1 VLNAVIIEDELKY
14 LAVFKDMLEKACP
27 DVRVIGT
34 GGDMRSASELISSKK
49 PDIVFLDI
57 ELTDG
62 NTFDLLIDLEKK
74 MGKDEFNKLCIIFTT
89 AYNQFAIKA
98 FRFSAIDYLL
108 KPILKEELMEAVE
121 KAKSRKAVLKTNA
134 NSLLLENVSNQNEK
148 KICLSTLSES
158 RICRVDEIV
167 RCESE
172 HNYTTFFFINE
183 KPLMISKTLKEYEDL
198 LKEYGF
204 ERVHQS
210 HLINNRFIKSYI
222 KKENGFIQLKD
233 DTMIPV
239 SRRKKEV
246 VIELM
251 KSLRK

>member
-14 LAVFKDMLEKACP
+14 LSVFKDMLEKTCS

-34 GGDMRSASELISSKK
+34 GGDMRSASDLISSKK

-74 MGKDEFNKLCIIFTT
+74 MGKEEFNKLNIIFTT

-121 KAKSRKAVLKTNA
+121 KAKLRKAVLNTNA
-134 NSLLLENVSNQNEK
+134 NSLLLENVSNKNEK

-239 SRRKKEV
+239 SRRRKEV

>member
-1 VLNAVIIEDELKY
+1 VLRAVIIEDELKY
-14 LAVFKDMLEKACP
+14 LSVFKEMLERSCP
-27 DVRVIGT
+27 DIRLVGT
-34 GGDMRSASELISSKK
+34 GGNLRSAFELITSQK
-49 PDIVFLDI
+49 PDIAFLDI

-74 MGKDEFNKLCIIFTT
+74 MGKEEFNKLCIIFTT

-121 KAKSRKAVLKTNA
+121 KAKARLNTNA

-148 KICLSTLSES
+148 KICLSTISES

-172 HNYTTFFFINE
+172 HNYTTFFFVNE

-210 HLINNRFIKSYI
+210 HLVNNRFIKAFV

-233 DTMIPV
+233 NTMIPV
-239 SRRKKEV
+239 SRRKKDV
-246 VIELM
+246 VVELI
-251 KSLRK
+251 KSLKK